1 MGSKTYEF
9 LAESLLF
16 DQSLIEE
23 KFSSVTEQE
32 LEQELE
38 RYRVFGRKEAPAV
51 EAEISKESSSLV
63 VLADE
68 PLDMVRLTQSALY
81 VNQYVFDDPL
91 LKIAERPHASAD
103 AMNQY
108 LGMAQNQTIN
118 RRSLAKTSAL
128 MKSMTPFV
136 AGNFL
141 KFMPMTAERTDGSL
155 PFNYSPTAYED
166 ALPTEVLKL
175 FKDAAIVKS
184 LRKVD
189 RGFVVENSLYPG
201 RAIDISFNGHPSDRD
216 FMYMLWEQEVIDMDE
231 ETRICRF
238 ALTIPDEAPNPAYFA
253 HWVKQSVNQAALALF
268 MGVENR
274 LRMAASLNAVVGS
287 PSELMFQAIQKAF
300 NPKSS
305 VPVQTANAF
314 VNLDLP
320 ILAGITPEQVMRL
333 RQDEG
338 EAFKRFRLLLD
349 QKLSGLRETGDPAE
363 TERLAALAV
372 HELTEV
378 RMDEIDGKMKTVK
391 EKLAGNT
398 ILASLGLAAAI
409 QTAGVGLLSTAL
421 AVANIGRT
429 LIDYRQD
436 VKRNPAFFLWK
447 LAQNKK

>member
-1 MGSKTYEF
+1 
-9 LAESLLF
+9 
-16 DQSLIEE
+16 
-23 KFSSVTEQE
+23 
-32 LEQELE
+32 
-38 RYRVFGRKEAPAV
+38 
-51 EAEISKESSSLV
+51 
-63 VLADE
+63 
-68 PLDMVRLTQSALY
+68 
-81 VNQYVFDDPL
+81 
-91 LKIAERPHASAD
+91 
-103 AMNQY
+103 
-108 LGMAQNQTIN
+108 
-118 RRSLAKTSAL
+118 
-128 MKSMTPFV
+128 
-136 AGNFL
+136 
-141 KFMPMTAERTDGSL
+141 
-155 PFNYSPTAYED
+155 
-166 ALPTEVLKL
+166 
-175 FKDAAIVKS
+175 
-184 LRKVD
+184 
-189 RGFVVENSLYPG
+189 
-201 RAIDISFNGHPSDRD
+201 
-216 FMYMLWEQEVIDMDE
+216 
-231 ETRICRF
+231 
-238 ALTIPDEAPNPAYFA
+238 
-253 HWVKQSVNQAALALF
+253 VNQAALALF